1 MVIETEREE
10 KTGRNSID
18 EASWAA
24 TAAALLPKLER
35 GAWIAPSL
43 ISALSPV
50 RNSFGRSRWAV
61 GRGFAMMV
69 LPALRYSF
77 RCRPTSTCPER
88 IRGWERTMKHLGGHV
103 PREHFVRGELL
114 IWRVVFADARYL
126 ASASSYVCAT

>member
-43 ISALSPV
+43 ISAVSLV
-50 RNSFGRSRWAV
+50 RNSFGRTRWAV
-61 GRGFAMMV
+61 GRGFPMVV
-69 LPALRYSF
+69 LPALLLPTSPDVYVSGKDTRLGTDNETLG
-77 RCRPTSTCPER
+77 RPRPTRTLCT
-88 IRGWERTMKHLGGHV
+88 RGALNLEGRF
-103 PREHFVRGELL
+103 R
-114 IWRVVFADARYL
+114 
-126 ASASSYVCAT
+126 